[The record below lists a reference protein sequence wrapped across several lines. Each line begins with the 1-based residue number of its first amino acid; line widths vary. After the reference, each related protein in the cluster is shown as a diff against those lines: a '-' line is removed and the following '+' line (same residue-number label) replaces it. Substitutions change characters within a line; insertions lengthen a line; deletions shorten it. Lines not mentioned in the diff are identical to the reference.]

1 MAYITTTELA
11 ERPGARELAQL
22 ASADAQP
29 VSDFALMDA
38 TLRGQDRS
46 AWTPAQTAAADLA
59 LARVQDAIA
68 EAGALIDGYLAQRG
82 YALPL
87 EMPATSTGKSVLT
100 AWARSITRYLLNKSR
115 ISDEGKDPVARDYRD
130 ALKMLGLL
138 AQGKYSLGAGDPAS
152 PANAPGGATE
162 VRFDSAPTVFSR
174 SELRSFH

>member
-46 AWTPAQTAAADLA
+46 AWAPAQTAAADLA

-87 EMPATSTGKSVLT
+87 SLPPTSTGKSLLT
-100 AWARSITRYLLNKSR
+100 AWARAIARYLLNGQR
-115 ISDEGKDPVARDYRD
+115 ITDESKDPVARDYRD
-130 ALKMLGLL
+130 ALKMLGQL
-138 AQGKYSLGAGDPAS
+138 AAGKLSLGGTDPAA
-152 PANAPGGATE
+152 PANVSTTD
-162 VRFDSAPTVFSR
+162 VRFDAAPQVYGR
-174 SELRSFH
+174 SELRSFR

>member
-38 TLRGQDRS
+38 TLRGQDRG

-87 EMPATSTGKSVLT
+87 SLPPTSTGKSLLT
-100 AWARSITRYLLNKSR
+100 AWARSIARYLLNGQR
-115 ISDEGKDPVARDYRD
+115 ITDESKDPVARDYRD
-130 ALKMLGLL
+130 ALKMLGQL
-138 AQGKYSLGAGDPAS
+138 AAGKLSLGGTDPAA
-152 PANAPGGATE
+152 PANVSTTD
-162 VRFDSAPTVFSR
+162 VRFDAAPQVFGR
-174 SELRSFH
+174 SELRSFR

>member
-87 EMPATSTGKSVLT
+87 SLPPTSTGKSLLT
-100 AWARSITRYLLNKSR
+100 AWARSIARYLLNGQR
-115 ISDEGKDPVARDYRD
+115 ITDESKDPVARDYRD
-130 ALKMLGLL
+130 ALKMLGQL
-138 AQGKYSLGAGDPAS
+138 AAGKLSLGGTDPAA
-152 PANAPGGATE
+152 PANVSTTD
-162 VRFDSAPTVFSR
+162 VRFDAAPQVFGR
-174 SELRSFH
+174 SELRAFR